1 MIQEVTTKYS
11 AIQTAISSWQEF
23 QRVSWHVSLKKDF
36 LWKFLAELLLLTI
49 IHRVNLSRFVVWLA
63 IIGRNFEACALY
75 KCKSRTQTLFSGV
88 RWRDKTNKTNTT
100 SKQRHHRQY
109 TTSGNRQCEGVGHS
123 IANAEASRRCSSS
136 SRVALA
142 GPKWMSSDST
152 SIRDGKKMLCVH
164 APWGRR
170 YKWGLRSPHEAHNRS
185 YLAFF

>member
-23 QRVSWHVSLKKDF
+23 QRVSWHVSLNKDKLHF

-49 IHRVNLSRFVVWLA
+49 IHRVNLSRFIVWLA

-88 RWRDKTNKTNTT
+88 RWTDKTNKTNTT

-152 SIRDGKKMLCVH
+152 SIRDGKKMLCMH
-164 APWGRR
+164 APWG
-170 YKWGLRSPHEAHNRS
+170 GEVQVGVAESPRSA
-185 YLAFF
+185 